1 MGWKDLDGDDAVQA
15 RVPRGTL
22 LPCLQRRAAPRFRTG
37 RGECQRSVPQW
48 RGLYLLK
55 PSVGIT
61 LVFATEGRIPP
72 LKRLFI
78 KEAGVAIANGLKAV
92 NPGCYLAWLFRRLCP
107 NCGFVLSAKP
117 EVIPPGWQIAPD
129 NALLAIQS
137 LPSPNGSLPC
147 CYTVGMRAVRVYTHT
162 QF

>member
-1 MGWKDLDGDDAVQA
+1 MEGSCRRRCPPGACPA
-15 RVPRGTL
+15 RGTL

-92 NPGCYLAWLFRRLCP
+92 NPGCYLAWSFRRLCP
-107 NCGFVLSAKP
+107 NYGVTVSYARCLTTLRQKPVCLCAKLRRP
-117 EVIPPGWQIAPD
+117 
-129 NALLAIQS
+129 
-137 LPSPNGSLPC
+137 
-147 CYTVGMRAVRVYTHT
+147 
-162 QF
+162 

>member
-92 NPGCYLAWLFRRLCP
+92 NPGCYLAWSFRRLCP
-107 NCGFVLSAKP
+107 NYGLLFHNPIREDLPTIRGRSR
-117 EVIPPGWQIAPD
+117 
-129 NALLAIQS
+129 ALLLFGSVARLIPRIRRRTPGAAA
-137 LPSPNGSLPC
+137 PSHP
-147 CYTVGMRAVRVYTHT
+147 
-162 QF
+162 